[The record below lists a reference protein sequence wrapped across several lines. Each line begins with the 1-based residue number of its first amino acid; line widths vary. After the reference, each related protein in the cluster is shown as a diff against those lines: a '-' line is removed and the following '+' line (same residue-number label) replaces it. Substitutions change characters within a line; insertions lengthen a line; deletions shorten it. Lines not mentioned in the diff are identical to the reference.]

1 MPWTAKQL
9 KLFRAAAHNPAIAKS
24 SGIKK
29 SDAERMSK
37 EGLKMARGGIAQ
49 QKINK
54 QNTRHGAVDLPVANL
69 NRFAGM
75 KKGGIM
81 KKRRFD
87 EGGDVGSLE
96 DEGFDKSGDGE
107 DTVYRKSFAGGV
119 KMSDEAPAPKAAP
132 AAKPALRNYG
142 DEKDSGPKEDTRAVT
157 GSSNPRRMGFRR
169 EMPSASRKEENAQ
182 NLAKELATTAAM
194 GGAGKLAHSV
204 YRVGKA
210 ANAARNLGLAKG
222 NAAASGE
229 GAAWGEFAQQGAPNS
244 QKFLDKISK
253 ANERKFAKRRE
264 AESGMKKGGAIMKNM
279 FKGKET
285 YGEEMKEAKAIKSGK
300 ISPKQY
306 AMGEKSEEKMKKGG
320 MPMKDGKPSF
330 MKKFAKGGVTGKS
343 GYVANGKR
351 ENAPMG
357 DSVAGENPKI
367 QKKGLTE
374 GRIIKMAS
382 GGSVSSASRRADGI
396 AQRGK
401 TRC

>member
-37 EGLKMARGGIAQ
+37 EGLKKMAHGGIAQ

-75 KKGGIM
+75 KKGGMM
-81 KKRRFD
+81 KTRRFAA
-87 EGGDVGSLE
+87 GGLE
-96 DEGFDKSGDGE
+96 DEGFDKSGEGE

-132 AAKPALRNYG
+132 KAPVKSASNSISDKSDMGPQ
-142 DEKDSGPKEDTRAVT
+142 DDTSGVS

-169 EMPSASRKEENAQ
+169 DMPSASRKEENAQ
-182 NLAKELATTAAM
+182 NLAKELATTAAL
-194 GGAGKLAHSV
+194 GGAGKLAQNV

-244 QKFLDKISK
+244 QKVLDKISK

-264 AESGMKKGGAIMKNM
+264 AENGMKKGGAILKNM
-279 FKGKET
+279 FKGKES
-285 YGEEMKEAKAIKSGK
+285 YGEEMKEAKAIKTGK

-306 AMGEKSEEKMKKGG
+306 AMGEKSEEKKY
-320 MPMKDGKPSF
+320 
-330 MKKFAKGGVTGKS
+330 AKGGGIESRGKT
-343 GYVANGKR
+343 
-351 ENAPMG
+351 
-357 DSVAGENPKI
+357 
-367 QKKGLTE
+367 KGTVI
-374 GRIIKMAS
+374 RMAS

>member
-37 EGLKMARGGIAQ
+37 EGLKKMAHGGIAQ

-75 KKGGIM
+75 KKGGMM
-81 KKRRFD
+81 KTRRFAK
-87 EGGDVGSLE
+87 GGLE
-96 DEGFDKSGDGE
+96 DEGFDKSGEGE

-119 KMSDEAPAPKAAP
+119 KMSDEAPAPKTAP

-142 DEKDSGPKEDTRAVT
+142 DEKDSGPKEDTGPYRTMRPVRSADKP
-157 GSSNPRRMGFRR
+157 SEAQQNKNAERMG
-169 EMPSASRKEENAQ
+169 KI
-182 NLAKELATTAAM
+182 
-194 GGAGKLAHSV
+194 
-204 YRVGKA
+204 
-210 ANAARNLGLAKG
+210 
-222 NAAASGE
+222 GE
-229 GAAWGEFAQQGAPNS
+229 GAAALLPIGKVAKGVEAATRGAKVGRDALKAASDSNEAKFIARRAAERATEAKTRKQVYGGTFRQGGLMKESKAMTGKEVAFMKKKGAPAS
-244 QKFLDKISK
+244 MIKHEK
-253 ANERKFAKRRE
+253 A
-264 AESGMKKGGAIMKNM
+264 
-279 FKGKET
+279 
-285 YGEEMKEAKAIKSGK
+285 EMG
-300 ISPKQY
+300 
-306 AMGEKSEEKMKKGG
+306 MKKGG

-330 MKKFAKGGVTGKS
+330 MKKFAKGGGIESRGKT
-343 GYVANGKR
+343 
-351 ENAPMG
+351 
-357 DSVAGENPKI
+357 
-367 QKKGLTE
+367 KGTVI
-374 GRIIKMAS
+374 RMAS